1 MRIAAPIV
9 GFLAGMVTTYV
20 LITPSGQKAI
30 KSVAE
35 EVGSAAVKKLKELK
49 TEFVDTPKDV
59 KNTEEVHD

>member
-1 MRIAAPIV
+1 MRIATPIV

-35 EVGSAAVKKLKELK
+35 EVGSAAVKKFKEIK
-49 TEFVDTPKDV
+49 TEFIDKPKDV
-59 KNTEEVHD
+59 KNTEEPHD